1 MSKKNTP
8 NTEVQN
14 NEVVVT
20 KTVNV
25 VTTTIKHPG
34 RPINPD
40 SPRQQRLREMEE
52 RRLNGSDVKRGR
64 PVNPDSV
71 RQHRLATMNT
81 GVLGRPVNPDSA
93 RQQRLALKGTLPL
106 GRPKKVNVDVEA
118 EISED

>member
-1 MSKKNTP
+1 MSKKNTTP
-8 NTEVQN
+8 TEVQN

-25 VTTTIKHPG
+25 VEKTIKHPG

-118 EISED
+118 EVSED

>member
-25 VTTTIKHPG
+25 VEKTIKHPG

-118 EISED
+118 EVSED

>member
-1 MSKKNTP
+1 MSKKN
-8 NTEVQN
+8 NIQTEVQN

-20 KTVNV
+20 KVINV
-25 VTTTIKHPG
+25 VETTNKRPG
-34 RPINPD
+34 CPVNPN

-52 RRLNGSDVKRGR
+52 RRSNGSDVKRGR

-106 GRPKKVNVDVEA
+106 GRPKKVNVETTA
-118 EISED
+118 EVIVD

>member
-25 VTTTIKHPG
+25 VEKTIKHPG

-52 RRLNGSDVKRGR
+52 KRLNGSTVKRGR